1 MSPQIA
7 AFGYFL
13 LGLLTIA
20 LAIYGA
26 AYAFTGAAA

>member
-1 MSPQIA
+1 MSHQRA
-7 AFGYFL
+7 VFGYFL

-26 AYAFTGAAA
+26 AYAFMGAAA